1 MLNFEICVHHVLIL
15 CCFVMTKCS
24 ITLKVDIQDEL
35 ISKGKILLV
44 YTEVQPIMMLE
55 KKEKKGRLLL
65 SIE

>member
-1 MLNFEICVHHVLIL
+1 
-15 CCFVMTKCS
+15 MTKCS

-55 KKEKKGRLLL
+55 EKEKKGRLLL
-65 SIE
+65 